1 MQTLA
6 AIAALA
12 LTFAPVARHG
22 VRPTR
27 GPVRAGVRLEAPLD
41 MPLEPRDDL
50 KVGFSRGADDGP
62 IRSFASVKPVEEV
75 RAPDP
80 ASVNEQLRAEIEA
93 LMPTEK
99 PAPPENKPVDLNGI
113 KPRDLLIGAGTYAIV
128 CFLAV
133 QFTQASANFFN
144 EHPPRETDFYFV
156 QRFTGLARVVVVA
169 CGALGAGVT
178 GIASAGQAL
187 LAVQVALGIAKGEL
201 DPNAERVLANP
212 EKKLE
217 IEKMF
222 SMMSGARWSPLL
234 ACSHPLLLPT
244 PRLRLPCLA
253 IRIRRRQ
260 DALRRASTAHE
271 RMRSR
276 PACPVAR
283 GGMA

>member
-1 MQTLA
+1 MQTLVA
-6 AIAALA
+6 AATFA

-22 VRPTR
+22 VVRPTR

-41 MPLEPRDDL
+41 MRDDL
-50 KVGFSRGADDGP
+50 KIGFSRGSDEGP
-62 IRSFASVKPVEEV
+62 KRSFAPDKPVEV
-75 RAPDP
+75 VKAPDP
-80 ASVNEQLRAEIEA
+80 TTINEQLRAEIEA
-93 LMPTEK
+93 LMPAEK

-128 CFLAV
+128 CFLAI

-178 GIASAGQAL
+178 GIASVGQAL
-187 LAVQVALGIAKGEL
+187 LSVQVAIGIAKGEL
-201 DPNAERVLANP
+201 DPNAERVLPNP

-222 SMMSGARWSPLL
+222 SMMSGA
-234 ACSHPLLLPT
+234 C
-244 PRLRLPCLA
+244 
-253 IRIRRRQ
+253 
-260 DALRRASTAHE
+260 
-271 RMRSR
+271 SR
-276 PACPVAR
+276 PARLFANSAR
-283 GGMA
+283 SCLPRRPCGPGGGKKL